1 MAEHSILVPL
11 ASHVHSKPKTKVSIV
26 GVGSVGMAIGFSIMT
41 KGLASI
47 LALVDF
53 NEDKVK
59 GEVLDMQHGSQ
70 FLHTCNVIGGKDY
83 SYTSHSDVVFIAAGA
98 RQVVGE
104 SRLNLV
110 QRNVD
115 IFKTIIPEVVK
126 YSPDCIIVV
135 VSNPVDILTY
145 VTWKLSGLPRNRVI
159 GSGTIL
165 DSARFRHILGQ
176 KLDLAASSIHGYII
190 GEHGDSSVAV
200 WSRVS
205 VGGVNLSTVYP
216 KFGEDGDPN
225 NFKAVHKDVIDSAY
239 EIIRLKGYTSWA
251 IGLCCANL
259 CAALLSDRNVVIP
272 VTTNVAGLYG
282 IEEDVFLSMPC
293 VVNASGV
300 TSVVNMSLTDS
311 EKAKLH
317 QSAKTLLETTSVCC
331 FSKDAYFQ
339 LQHWNNTLVLAIS
352 SFRMS
357 FRLLTHVFLSIVL
370 AFYAHLC
377 CLLGTLRSIF
387 CHFLVIFTP

>member
-1 MAEHSILVPL
+1 MAEHSILIPL
-11 ASHVHSKPKTKVSIV
+11 APHVHSKPKTKVSIV
-26 GVGSVGMAIGFSIMT
+26 GVGS
-41 KGLASI
+41 GLANI

-115 IFKTIIPEVVK
+115 IFKNCPHFPRAVNIISHSAIVPEVVK

-145 VTWKLSGLPRNRVI
+145 VTWKLSGLPKNRVI

-165 DSARFRHILGQ
+165 DSARFRHILGK

-216 KFGEDGDPN
+216 KFGEDDDPN

-259 CAALLSDRNVVIP
+259 CSALLSDRNVVIP
-272 VTTNVAGLYG
+272 VTTNVSGLHG
-282 IEEDVFLSMPC
+282 IEGDVFLSMPC
-293 VVNASGV
+293 VVNSSGV
-300 TSVVNMSLTDS
+300 TSVVNMTLTDS

-317 QSAKTLLETTSVCC
+317 HSAKTLLETTSGI
-331 FSKDAYFQ
+331 K
-339 LQHWNNTLVLAIS
+339 W
-352 SFRMS
+352 
-357 FRLLTHVFLSIVL
+357 
-370 AFYAHLC
+370 
-377 CLLGTLRSIF
+377 
-387 CHFLVIFTP
+387 

>member
-1 MAEHSILVPL
+1 MAEHSILIPL
-11 ASHVHSKPKTKVSIV
+11 APHVHSKPKTKVSIV

-41 KGLASI
+41 KGLANI

-115 IFKTIIPEVVK
+115 IFKTIVPEVVK

-145 VTWKLSGLPRNRVI
+145 VTWKLSGLPKNRVI

-165 DSARFRHILGQ
+165 DSARFRHILGK

-216 KFGEDGDPN
+216 KFGEDDDPN

-259 CAALLSDRNVVIP
+259 CSALLSDRNVVIP
-272 VTTNVAGLYG
+272 VTTNVSGLHG
-282 IEEDVFLSMPC
+282 IEGDVFLSMPC
-293 VVNASGV
+293 VVNSSGV
-300 TSVVNMSLTDS
+300 TSVVNMTLTDS

-317 QSAKTLLETTSVCC
+317 HSAKTLLETTSGI
-331 FSKDAYFQ
+331 K
-339 LQHWNNTLVLAIS
+339 W
-352 SFRMS
+352 
-357 FRLLTHVFLSIVL
+357 
-370 AFYAHLC
+370 
-377 CLLGTLRSIF
+377 
-387 CHFLVIFTP
+387 

>member
-1 MAEHSILVPL
+1 MADASILVPL
-11 ASHVHSKPKTKVSIV
+11 APNVHTKPKTKVSIV

-41 KGLASI
+41 QGLANT
-47 LALVDF
+47 LALVDYDE
-53 NEDKVK
+53 NKCL

-70 FLHTCNVIGGKDY
+70 FLHTGNVIGGKDY

-98 RQVVGE
+98 RQAVGE
-104 SRLNLV
+104 SRLNLI

-115 IFKTIIPEVVK
+115 IYKTIVPEVVK

-135 VSNPVDILTY
+135 VSNPVDVLTY

-165 DSARFRHILGQ
+165 DSARFRHMLGQ
-176 KLDLAASSIHGYII
+176 KLELASSSIHGYII

-205 VGGVNLSTVYP
+205 VGGVNLSSVYP
-216 KFGEDGDPN
+216 KFAEEGDPN
-225 NFKAVHKDVIDSAY
+225 NFAAVHKDVIDSAY

-259 CAALLSDRNVVIP
+259 CGALLNDRNVVIP
-272 VTTNVAGLYG
+272 LTTNVNGLYD
-282 IEEDVFLSMPC
+282 IKDDVFLSMPC
-293 VVNASGV
+293 VVNSNGV
-300 TSVVNMSLTDS
+300 TSVVNLRLTDA

-317 QSAKTLLETTSVCC
+317 HSAKTLSETAAGI
-331 FSKDAYFQ
+331 K
-339 LQHWNNTLVLAIS
+339 W
-352 SFRMS
+352 
-357 FRLLTHVFLSIVL
+357 
-370 AFYAHLC
+370 
-377 CLLGTLRSIF
+377 
-387 CHFLVIFTP
+387 

>member
-1 MAEHSILVPL
+1 MSSNYLTPQAFVLLYQQDIHFPTLKCSRFQSVVVFCESLVSAMAENSILVPL
-11 ASHVHSKPKTKVSIV
+11 AVNVHTKPRTKVSIV

-41 KGLASI
+41 KGLANT
-47 LALVDF
+47 LALIDF

-70 FLHTCNVIGGKDY
+70 YLSSCTVIGGKDY

-126 YSPDCIIVV
+126 YSPNCIIVV

-165 DSARFRHILGQ
+165 DSARFRHMLGK
-176 KLDLAASSIHGYII
+176 KLDLSASSIHGYII

-205 VGGVNLSTVYP
+205 VGGVNLESVYP
-216 KFGEDGDPN
+216 KFGEPDDPN
-225 NFKAVHKDVIDSAY
+225 GFSQIHKDVIESAY

-259 CAALLSDRNVVIP
+259 CGALLHDSNLVIP
-272 VTTNVAGLYG
+272 VTTNVKGLYG
-282 IEEDVFLSMPC
+282 IAEDVFLSMPC
-293 VVNASGV
+293 VVNSNGV
-300 TSVVNMSLTDS
+300 TSVVNLSLTDE
-311 EKAKLH
+311 EKK
-317 QSAKTLLETTSVCC
+317 KLLES
-331 FSKDAYFQ
+331 AR
-339 LQHWNNTLVLAIS
+339 TLTQTADGIKW
-352 SFRMS
+352 
-357 FRLLTHVFLSIVL
+357 
-370 AFYAHLC
+370 
-377 CLLGTLRSIF
+377 
-387 CHFLVIFTP
+387 